1 MYLYVFLCLRP
12 SGRVVSMERDYSDLG
27 DSIFYNHLF
36 GKTGGDGSNRTL
48 SLCGRVIQ
56 PGRAERAAM
65 KRELK
70 EETKIPLRDLFF
82 PKQKDGTPASTPVAP
97 SSRIHPR
104 WTRTPRVPVQKAGAP
119 AVFLAA
125 EYSHFW
131 RDLPPTETML
141 AYANGHHPLEVVFL
155 SPTGFSPIC
164 RTPLF
169 PQIPP

>member
-1 MYLYVFLCLRP
+1 MYVFLCLRP

-48 SLCGRVIQ
+48 SLCGRVIL
-56 PGRAERAAM
+56 PGRGERAAM

-82 PKQKDGTPASTPVAP
+82 PKQKDGTRASTPVAP

-104 WTRTPRVPVQKAGAP
+104 WTRTPRVPIQKAGAP